1 MAQISSTIVAQLRS
15 QASLTQLGS
24 TAESQTVIE
33 PGLKRDASAEQPN
46 RYPIRSSDSLIWPPY
61 SHISG

>member
-33 PGLKRDASAEQPN
+33 PGLKRDASVEQPN
-46 RYPIRSSDSLIWPPY
+46 RYTIRSSDSLI
-61 SHISG
+61 